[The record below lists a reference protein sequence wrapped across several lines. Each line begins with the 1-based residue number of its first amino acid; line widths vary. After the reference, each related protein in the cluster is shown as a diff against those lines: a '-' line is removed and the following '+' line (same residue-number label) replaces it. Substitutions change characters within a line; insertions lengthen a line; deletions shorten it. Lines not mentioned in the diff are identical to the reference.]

1 MATVAEITGIL
12 LQVIIP
18 IAAPAGLFFAGYQ
31 VYRNRKEQKESN
43 RVRELQLLE
52 SAFNQLTAMEQ
63 YFYEQEVKGPE
74 NSSLREEWF
83 MLFFNRVEWLAFL
96 INHKFIRHEEL
107 VTYFKYPII
116 KWYEG
121 VFTKHASPAVVNSDK
136 AFPSFKDLYR
146 RFKAEQELVARPE

>member
-1 MATVAEITGIL
+1 MATVAEIIGIL

-18 IAAPAGLFFAGYQ
+18 IAAPAGLFFAGYR

-52 SAFNQLTAMEQ
+52 SAFKQLTSMEQ
-63 YFYEQEVKGPE
+63 YFYKQEVKGPE
-74 NSSLREEWF
+74 NSTLHEEWF
-83 MLFFNRVEWLAFL
+83 MLFFNRVERLAFL

-121 VFTKHASPAVVNSDK
+121 VFTKHASSAVVNSDK

>member
-1 MATVAEITGIL
+1 MVTVPEITGIL

-18 IAAPAGLFFAGYQ
+18 IASPAGLFFAGYQ
-31 VYRNRKEQKESN
+31 VYRNGKEQKESN

-63 YFYEQEVKGPE
+63 YFYEQEAKGPE
-74 NSSLREEWF
+74 NSTLHEEWF

-107 VTYFKYPII
+107 VAYFKYPII
-116 KWYEG
+116 KWYEV
-121 VFTKHASPAVVNSDK
+121 VFTKHASSVVVNSDK

-146 RFKAEQELVARPE
+146 QFKAE

>member
-1 MATVAEITGIL
+1 LATVAEIIGIL

-31 VYRNRKEQKESN
+31 IYRNIQEQKESN

-52 SAFNQLTAMEQ
+52 NAFNQITIMEQ
-63 YFYEQEVKGPE
+63 YFYEQEAEGPT
-74 NSSLREEWF
+74 NSILHEEWF
-83 MLFFNRVEWLAFL
+83 VLFFNRVEWLALL

-121 VFTKHASPAVVNSDK
+121 VFTKHAPSAVVNSDK
-136 AFPSFKDLYR
+136 AFPSFKDLYK
-146 RFKAEQELVARPE
+146 RFKAEQEQ

>member
-1 MATVAEITGIL
+1 MAEIIGIL

-18 IAAPAGLFFAGYQ
+18 IAAPAGIFFAGYQ
-31 VYRNRKEQKESN
+31 IYRNSQEQKESN

-52 SAFNQLTAMEQ
+52 NAFNQITIMEQ
-63 YFYEQEVKGPE
+63 YFYEQEAKGPA
-74 NSSLREEWF
+74 NSILHEEWF
-83 MLFFNRVEWLAFL
+83 VLFFNRVEWLAFL

-121 VFTKHASPAVVNSDK
+121 VFTKHAPSAVVNSDK
-136 AFPSFKDLYR
+136 AFPSFKDLYK
-146 RFKAEQELVARPE
+146 RFKAEQEQ

>member
-1 MATVAEITGIL
+1 MAEIIGIL

-31 VYRNRKEQKESN
+31 IYRNSQEQKESN
-43 RVRELQLLE
+43 RVRELELLE
-52 SAFNQLTAMEQ
+52 NAFDQITIMEQ
-63 YFYEQEVKGPE
+63 YFYEQEAKGPA
-74 NSSLREEWF
+74 NSILHEEWF
-83 MLFFNRVEWLAFL
+83 VLFFNRVEWLAFL

-121 VFTKHASPAVVNSDK
+121 VFTKHAPSAVVNSDK
-136 AFPSFKDLYR
+136 AFPSFKDLYK
-146 RFKAEQELVARPE
+146 RFKAEQEQ

>member
-1 MATVAEITGIL
+1 MAEIIGIL

-31 VYRNRKEQKESN
+31 IYRNSQEQKESN

-52 SAFNQLTAMEQ
+52 NAFNQITIMEQ
-63 YFYEQEVKGPE
+63 YFYEQEAKGPA
-74 NSSLREEWF
+74 NSILHEEWF
-83 MLFFNRVEWLAFL
+83 VLFFNRVEWLAFL

-121 VFTKHASPAVVNSDK
+121 VFTKHAPSAVVNSDK
-136 AFPSFKDLYR
+136 AFPSFKDLYKQ
-146 RFKAEQELVARPE
+146 FKAEQEQ